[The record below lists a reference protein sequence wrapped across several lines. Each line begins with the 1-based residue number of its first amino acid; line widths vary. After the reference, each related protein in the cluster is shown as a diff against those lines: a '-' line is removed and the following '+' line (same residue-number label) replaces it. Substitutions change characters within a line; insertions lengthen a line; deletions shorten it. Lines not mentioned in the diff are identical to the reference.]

1 MRYARGNPW
10 DGFIDLKE
18 VAGHNLNMNF
28 DISPLLNEWEYQP
41 GQIGVRQFK
50 GKDGIQKI
58 QLRVDL
64 GMLQMNA
71 HGRPDGKTPYGY
83 ESLLEYFESRLA
95 KYRKGHQGEDDGF
108 ELGAEDCSRLQQEG
122 IQYHH
127 RYICLFQLQDYPGV
141 IRDTKR
147 NLKVFDLVENYA
159 ASEELAW
166 SLQQFRPQ
174 VLMMLSR
181 AKGSMALESGDY
193 SEAIAAV
200 KSGLEQLREFY
211 EKHGR
216 LESLEQSGE
225 IQSLE
230 VWLKELQAKRPLTRR
245 EKLEFA
251 LNEAI
256 RREDYE
262 EAAKVRDTLKNL
274 RSPK

>member
-1 MRYARGNPW
+1 MP
-10 DGFIDLKE
+10 IDL
-18 VAGHNLNMNF
+18 ARRDRHSLNMNF

-64 GMLQMNA
+64 GVLQMNA

-83 ESLLEYFESRLA
+83 ESLLEHFEARLA
-95 KYRKGHQGEDDGF
+95 KHRKSHGGEDDGF
-108 ELGAEDCSRLQQEG
+108 ELVAEDCSRLQQEA

-127 RYICLFQLQDYPGV
+127 RYICLFQLQDYAGV
-141 IRDTKR
+141 VRDTKR

-159 ASEELAW
+159 VSQELAW

-174 VLMMLSR
+174 VLMMLAR
-181 AKGSMALESGDY
+181 ARGSMALDTGDY
-193 SEAIAAV
+193 NEAIAAV
-200 KSGLEQLREFY
+200 KNGLEQLRGFY
-211 EKHGR
+211 QEHGR
-216 LESLEQSGE
+216 MELVEQSGE

-230 VWLKELQAKRPLTRR
+230 AWLKELQSKRPLTRR
-245 EKLEFA
+245 EKLESA
-251 LNEAI
+251 LDEAI

-262 EAAKVRDTLKNL
+262 EAAKVRDTLRNL
-274 RSPK
+274 RTPK

>member
-1 MRYARGNPW
+1 
-10 DGFIDLKE
+10 
-18 VAGHNLNMNF
+18 MNF
-28 DISPLLNEWEYQP
+28 DISPLLSEWEYQP

-64 GMLQMNA
+64 GVLQMNA
-71 HGRPDGKTPYGY
+71 HGRPDGKTPYSY
-83 ESLLEYFESRLA
+83 ESLLEYFEARLA
-95 KYRKGHQGEDDGF
+95 KYRKAHNGDDEGF
-108 ELGAEDCSRLQQEG
+108 ELGPEDCSRMQQEA

-127 RYICLFQLQDYPGV
+127 RYICLFQLQDYAGV
-141 IRDTKR
+141 VRDTKR

-159 ASEELAW
+159 VSEELAW

-181 AKGSMALESGDY
+181 ARGSMALESSDY
-193 SEAIAAV
+193 PEAIGAV
-200 KSGLEQLREFY
+200 KNGLEQLREFY
-211 EKHGR
+211 QKHGK
-216 LESLEQSGE
+216 LDLVEQSGE

-230 VWLKELQAKRPLTRR
+230 LWLKELQTKRPLTKR

-251 LNEAI
+251 LSEAI

-262 EAAKVRDTLKNL
+262 EAAKVRDTLRNL
-274 RSPK
+274 RAPKS

>member
-1 MRYARGNPW
+1 
-10 DGFIDLKE
+10 
-18 VAGHNLNMNF
+18 MNF
-28 DISPLLNEWEYQP
+28 DISALLNEWEYQP

-64 GMLQMNA
+64 GLLQMNA
-71 HGRPDGKTPYGY
+71 QGRPDGKTPYGY

-95 KYRKGHQGEDDGF
+95 KHRSAHKGEDGGF
-108 ELGAEDCSRLQQEG
+108 ELRAEDCSRLQQEA

-141 IRDTKR
+141 VRDTKR
-147 NLKVFDLVENYA
+147 NLKVFDFVGDYA
-159 ASEELAW
+159 ATEELAW

-181 AKGSMALESGDY
+181 ARGSIALDAGEYG
-193 SEAIAAV
+193 EAIAAV
-200 KSGLEQLREFY
+200 KQGLEELREFY
-211 EKHGR
+211 QKHGR
-216 LESLEQSGE
+216 LEQSEQSGE

-230 VWLKELQAKRPLTRR
+230 VWLKELQSKRPLTRR
-245 EKLEFA
+245 EKLESE

-262 EAAKVRDTLKNL
+262 AAAKVRDTLRNL
-274 RSPK
+274 RAPK

>member
-1 MRYARGNPW
+1 
-10 DGFIDLKE
+10 
-18 VAGHNLNMNF
+18 MNF
-28 DISPLLNEWEYQP
+28 DISALLDEWEYQP

-64 GMLQMNA
+64 GLLQMNT

-83 ESLLEYFESRLA
+83 ESLLEYFEARLA
-95 KYRKGHQGEDDGF
+95 KYRKGHDGEDEGF
-108 ELGAEDCSRLQQEG
+108 ELSAEDCSRLQQEA

-141 IRDTKR
+141 VRDTKR
-147 NLKVFDLVENYA
+147 NLKVFDLVENYS

-174 VLMMLSR
+174 VLMMLAR
-181 AKGSMALESGDY
+181 AKGSIALDATDY
-193 SEAIAAV
+193 TEAIDAV
-200 KSGLEQLREFY
+200 KNGLEQLREFY
-211 EKHGR
+211 QKHGR
-216 LESLEQSGE
+216 LELLEQSGE

-230 VWLKELQAKRPLTRR
+230 TWLKELQAKRPLSKR
-245 EKLEFA
+245 EKLESA
-251 LNEAI
+251 LNDAI

-262 EAAKVRDTLKNL
+262 AAAKVRDTLRNL
-274 RSPK
+274 KTSR

>member
-1 MRYARGNPW
+1 
-10 DGFIDLKE
+10 
-18 VAGHNLNMNF
+18 MNF

-64 GMLQMNA
+64 GVLQMNA

-83 ESLLEYFESRLA
+83 ESLLEYFESRVAKHKKAHLA
-95 KYRKGHQGEDDGF
+95 ENKEF
-108 ELGAEDCSRLQQEG
+108 ELTAEDCSRLQQEA

-127 RYICLFQLQDYPGV
+127 RYICLFQLQDYAGV
-141 IRDTKR
+141 IRDAKR
-147 NLKVFDLVENYA
+147 NLKVFDLVETYA
-159 ASEELAW
+159 GTEEMAW
-166 SLQQFRPQ
+166 TLQQFRPQ
-174 VLMMLSR
+174 VLMMLAR
-181 AKGSMALESGDY
+181 AKGSMALENTNY

-200 KSGLEQLREFY
+200 RTGIEHLREFY
-211 EKHGR
+211 QKHGR
-216 LESLEQSGE
+216 HEMMEQSGE

-230 VWLKELQAKRPLTRR
+230 LWLKELEAKRPLTKL
-245 EKLEFA
+245 EKLQVA

-274 RSPK
+274 RTSK

>member
-1 MRYARGNPW
+1 
-10 DGFIDLKE
+10 
-18 VAGHNLNMNF
+18 MNF
-28 DISPLLNEWEYQP
+28 DISPLLNEWEYEP

-50 GKDGIQKI
+50 GRDGIQKI

-64 GMLQMNA
+64 GVLQMNA

-83 ESLLEYFESRLA
+83 ESLLECYEARLA
-95 KYRKGHQGEDDGF
+95 KFKKAHGGEDDGF
-108 ELGAEDCSRLQQEG
+108 ELTTEDCARLQQEA

-127 RYICLFQLQDYPGV
+127 RYICLFQLRDYPGV

-147 NLKVFDLVENYA
+147 NLRVFDLVENYA
-159 ASEELAW
+159 ATEELAW
-166 SLQQFRPQ
+166 TLQQFRPQ
-174 VLMMLSR
+174 VLMMLAR
-181 AKGSMALESGDY
+181 AEGSMAIESGSY

-200 KSGLEQLREFY
+200 KSGLDQLREFY
-211 EKHGR
+211 QAHGR
-216 LESLEQSGE
+216 VEMVEQSGE

-251 LNEAI
+251 LSEAI

-262 EAAKVRDTLKNL
+262 EAAKVRDTLRNL
-274 RSPK
+274 KAST

>member
-1 MRYARGNPW
+1 
-10 DGFIDLKE
+10 
-18 VAGHNLNMNF
+18 MNF

-50 GKDGIQKI
+50 GKDGTQKI

-64 GMLQMNA
+64 GILQLNA

-83 ESLLEYFESRLA
+83 ESLLEYFEARLA
-95 KYRKGHQGEDDGF
+95 KYRKAHEGEDEGF
-108 ELGAEDCSRLQQEG
+108 ELAAEDCSRLQQEA

-141 IRDTKR
+141 VRDTKR

-159 ASEELAW
+159 SSEELAW

-174 VLMMLSR
+174 VLMMLAR
-181 AKGSMALESGDY
+181 ARGSTAIDTGDY

-211 EKHGR
+211 QTHNR
-216 LESLEQSGE
+216 LEMLEQSGE
-225 IQSLE
+225 VQSLE
-230 VWLKELQAKRPLTRR
+230 VWLKELQSKRPLTKR

-251 LNEAI
+251 LSEAI

-262 EAAKVRDTLKNL
+262 EAAKVRDTLRNL
-274 RSPK
+274 RTSK

>member
-1 MRYARGNPW
+1 
-10 DGFIDLKE
+10 
-18 VAGHNLNMNF
+18 MNF

-64 GMLQMNA
+64 GILQMNL

-83 ESLLEYFESRLA
+83 ESLLEHFEARLA
-95 KYRKGHQGEDDGF
+95 KHRKAHDGEDESF
-108 ELGAEDCSRLQQEG
+108 ELSAEDCSRLQQEA

-127 RYICLFQLQDYPGV
+127 RYICLFQLQDYAGV
-141 IRDTKR
+141 VRDTRR

-159 ASEELAW
+159 STEELAW

-174 VLMMLSR
+174 VLMMLAR
-181 AKGSMALESGDY
+181 AKGSMALDSGDY
-193 SEAIAAV
+193 ADAIDIV
-200 KSGLEQLREFY
+200 KNGLDQLREFY
-211 EKHGR
+211 QSHAKPE
-216 LESLEQSGE
+216 LVEQSGE
-225 IQSLE
+225 IQSLD
-230 VWLKELQAKRPLTRR
+230 VWLKELQAKRPLSKR

-251 LNEAI
+251 LTEAI

-262 EAAKVRDTLKNL
+262 EAAKVRDSLRNL
-274 RSPK
+274 RTPRA

>member
-1 MRYARGNPW
+1 MWLIDFAPNARHSL
-10 DGFIDLKE
+10 I
-18 VAGHNLNMNF
+18 MNF

-64 GMLQMNA
+64 GVLQMNA
-71 HGRPDGKTPYGY
+71 HGRPDGKTPNGY
-83 ESLLEYFESRLA
+83 ESLLEYFEARLV
-95 KYRKGHQGEDDGF
+95 KHRKAHDGEDDGF
-108 ELGAEDCSRLQQEG
+108 ELGGEDCSRLQQEA

-127 RYICLFQLQDYPGV
+127 RYICLFQLRDHAGV
-141 IRDTKR
+141 IRDTRR
-147 NLKVFDLVENYA
+147 NLRVFDLVENHA

-166 SLQQFRPQ
+166 TLQQFRPQ
-174 VLMMLSR
+174 VLMMLAR
-181 AKGSMALESGDY
+181 AEGSIAIESGNY
-193 SEAIAAV
+193 SQAIAAV
-200 KSGLEQLREFY
+200 KSGLDQLREFY
-211 EKHGR
+211 HKHGR
-216 LESLEQSGE
+216 LEMLDQSGE
-225 IQSLE
+225 VQSLE

-262 EAAKVRDTLKNL
+262 EAAKVRDTL
-274 RSPK
+274 RSLGASK

>member
-1 MRYARGNPW
+1 
-10 DGFIDLKE
+10 
-18 VAGHNLNMNF
+18 MNF
-28 DISPLLNEWEYQP
+28 DISPLLDEWEYQP

-64 GMLQMNA
+64 GLLQMNT

-83 ESLLEYFESRLA
+83 ESLLEYFEARLA
-95 KYRKGHQGEDDGF
+95 KYRRAHGGEDESF
-108 ELGAEDCSRLQQEG
+108 ELKAEDCSRLQQEA

-127 RYICLFQLQDYPGV
+127 RYICLFQLKDYAGV
-141 IRDTKR
+141 VRDTKR

-166 SLQQFRPQ
+166 TLQQFRPQ
-174 VLMMLSR
+174 VLMMLAR
-181 AKGSMALESGDY
+181 AKGSMALDSGDY
-193 SEAIAAV
+193 SEAIEAV

-211 EKHGR
+211 QQRGR
-216 LESLEQSGE
+216 VELLEQSGE

-230 VWLKELQAKRPLTRR
+230 SWLKELQAKRPLTKR

-251 LNEAI
+251 LSEAI

-262 EAAKVRDTLKNL
+262 EAAKVRDSLRNL
-274 RSPK
+274 RTSRQT

>member
-1 MRYARGNPW
+1 
-10 DGFIDLKE
+10 
-18 VAGHNLNMNF
+18 MNF

-50 GKDGIQKI
+50 GKDGVQKI

-64 GMLQMNA
+64 GILQMNM
-71 HGRPDGKTPYGY
+71 HGRPDGKTPNGY
-83 ESLLEYFESRLA
+83 ESLLEHFEARLA
-95 KYRKGHQGEDDGF
+95 KHRKAHDGEDDGF
-108 ELGAEDCSRLQQEG
+108 ELTAEDCSRLQQEA

-141 IRDTKR
+141 VRDTKR
-147 NLKVFDLVENYA
+147 NLKVFDLVEKHA

-174 VLMMLSR
+174 VIMMLAR
-181 AKGSMALESGDY
+181 AQGSMALEAKDY
-193 SEAIAAV
+193 SDAIGAV
-200 KSGLEQLREFY
+200 KSGLEQLRDFY
-211 EKHGR
+211 QRHGKVDQI
-216 LESLEQSGE
+216 EQSGE

-230 VWLKELQAKRPLTRR
+230 VWLNEIQAKRPLTKR
-245 EKLEFA
+245 EKLEFD

-262 EAAKVRDTLKNL
+262 AAAKVRDSL
-274 RSPK
+274 RKLGTSK

>member
-1 MRYARGNPW
+1 
-10 DGFIDLKE
+10 
-18 VAGHNLNMNF
+18 MNF

-64 GMLQMNA
+64 GLLQMNA
-71 HGRPDGKTPYGY
+71 HGRPDGKTPYSY
-83 ESLLEYFESRLA
+83 ESLLEYFEARVA
-95 KYRKGHQGEDDGF
+95 KYRKAHNGEDEGF
-108 ELGAEDCSRLQQEG
+108 ELGAEDCSRLQQEA

-141 IRDTKR
+141 VRDTRR

-174 VLMMLSR
+174 VLMMLTR
-181 AKGSMALESGDY
+181 ARGSVALDSADY
-193 SEAIAAV
+193 SEAIAV
-200 KSGLEQLREFY
+200 VRSGLEQLREFY
-211 EKHGR
+211 QSHGR
-216 LESLEQSGE
+216 PELAEQSGE
-225 IQSLE
+225 VQSLDS
-230 VWLKELQAKRPLTRR
+230 WLQELQSKRPLTKR
-245 EKLEFA
+245 EKLESA
-251 LNEAI
+251 LSEAI

-262 EAAKVRDTLKNL
+262 EAAKVRDSLRNL
-274 RSPK
+274 RTTK

>member
-1 MRYARGNPW
+1 
-10 DGFIDLKE
+10 
-18 VAGHNLNMNF
+18 MNF
-28 DISPLLNEWEYQP
+28 DISPLLSEWEYQP

-64 GMLQMNA
+64 GVLQMNA

-83 ESLLEYFESRLA
+83 ESLLEYFEARLS
-95 KYRKGHQGEDDGF
+95 KFRKAHGGEDDAF
-108 ELGAEDCSRLQQEG
+108 ELAPEDCSRLQQEA

-127 RYICLFQLQDYPGV
+127 RYICLFQLRDYPGV
-141 IRDTKR
+141 VRDTKR
-147 NLKVFDLVENYA
+147 NLKVFDFVESFA

-174 VLMMLSR
+174 LLMMLAR
-181 AKGSMALESGDY
+181 AQGSLAVEAGDY
-193 SEAIAAV
+193 AEAIGAV
-200 KSGLEQLREFY
+200 KNGLEQLRDFY
-211 EKHGR
+211 QRHNRTEM
-216 LESLEQSGE
+216 LEQSGE

-230 VWLKELQAKRPLTRR
+230 AWLKELQAKRPLTKR

-251 LNEAI
+251 LSEAI

-262 EAAKVRDTLKNL
+262 EAAKVRDTLRSL
-274 RSPK
+274 RTPK

>member
-1 MRYARGNPW
+1 
-10 DGFIDLKE
+10 
-18 VAGHNLNMNF
+18 MNF

-50 GKDGIQKI
+50 GKDGVQKI

-64 GMLQMNA
+64 GILQMNM
-71 HGRPDGKTPYGY
+71 HGRPDGKTPNGY
-83 ESLLEYFESRLA
+83 ESLLEYFEARLT
-95 KYRKGHQGEDDGF
+95 KFRKAHDGEDEGF
-108 ELGAEDCSRLQQEG
+108 QLTMEDCSRLQQEA

-141 IRDTKR
+141 ARDTRR
-147 NLKVFDLVENYA
+147 NLKVFDLVEKHA

-174 VLMMLSR
+174 VLMMLAR
-181 AKGSMALESGDY
+181 AQGSMAVEAKDY
-193 SEAIAAV
+193 SGAIDAV
-200 KSGLEQLREFY
+200 KEGLEQLRQFY
-211 EKHGR
+211 QSQGKHEQ
-216 LESLEQSGE
+216 LDQSGE

-245 EKLEFA
+245 EKLEFD
-251 LNEAI
+251 LSEAI

-262 EAAKVRDTLKNL
+262 AAAKVRDTLKKL
-274 RSPK
+274 DAPK

>member
-1 MRYARGNPW
+1 
-10 DGFIDLKE
+10 
-18 VAGHNLNMNF
+18 MNF

-64 GMLQMNA
+64 GVLQMSA

-83 ESLLEYFESRLA
+83 ESLLEYFEARLA
-95 KYRKGHQGEDDGF
+95 KYKKAHDGNDEDF
-108 ELGAEDCSRLQQEG
+108 QLPAEDCSRLQQEA

-127 RYICLFQLQDYPGV
+127 RYICLFQLQDYAGV
-141 IRDTKR
+141 VRDTKR

-174 VLMMLSR
+174 VLMMLAR
-181 AKGSMALESGDY
+181 AKGSMALEAGEY
-193 SEAIAAV
+193 GEAIDAV
-200 KSGLEQLREFY
+200 KNGLDQLREFY
-211 EKHGR
+211 QKNGKTEM
-216 LESLEQSGE
+216 LEQSGE

-230 VWLKELQAKRPLTRR
+230 VWLKELQAKRPLTKR

-251 LNEAI
+251 LSEAI

-262 EAAKVRDTLKNL
+262 EAAKVRDTLRNL
-274 RSPK
+274 RSTK